1 MSENKKS
8 LSAAMLDRR
17 QAIALGLGSVGALA
31 LAGCGGSGSSSSSSD
46 SSASGSDSEQSSYKV
61 AMIMSGIITDG
72 GWDQGH
78 YESLK
83 RASTSSSATATSLPP
98 TGQRLSPTR
107 PTATPR
113 FTS

>member
-1 MSENKKS
+1 MSEIKKS

-17 QAIALGLGSVGALA
+17 QAIALGLGSMGALA

-83 RASTSSSATATSLPP
+83 RALESHPK
-98 TGQRLSPTR
+98 
-107 PTATPR
+107 
-113 FTS
+113 